1 MRICILTSNFPRFPG
16 DNRAPFI
23 LSAAQALKQAGIEVR
38 VIAMHIPGTKTY
50 EIWDGIEVIR
60 PRYLPDRWE
69 ILQKEGGGLPIIW
82 KKNKLSR
89 LAILPYALV
98 IMIALIKNSTD
109 CDLIHANWTLAGM
122 ISWVSSFLHHLP
134 FVVTVHGS
142 DIYEGGR
149 IGPVKFLTRMAL
161 SNSDRIIAVSHSLA
175 NVTAAMGVRKKIEV
189 IPDGIEVNRFFP
201 SDGKREDLILYVG
214 SFIDR
219 KGVMFLLE
227 AMPDILSDFPNLK
240 LLLVGDGPLRESYE
254 KLIVFLHLEQNVTIM
269 GWQDQNVVSLLM
281 RQAKVFVL
289 PSLNE
294 GLGVVLLE
302 AIASGTPCAGSN
314 IDGIPDIIT
323 PEVGVLFEPGD
334 PAAVSRAI
342 KSILSTSGCYDQMC
356 AAARQRA
363 VNVFDWGVVA
373 RRLIE
378 VYNKVIDERSNGK

>member
-1 MRICILTSNFPRFPG
+1 
-16 DNRAPFI
+16 
-23 LSAAQALKQAGIEVR
+23 
-38 VIAMHIPGTKTY
+38 
-50 EIWDGIEVIR
+50 
-60 PRYLPDRWE
+60 
-69 ILQKEGGGLPIIW
+69 
-82 KKNKLSR
+82 
-89 LAILPYALV
+89 
-98 IMIALIKNSTD
+98 
-109 CDLIHANWTLAGM
+109 
-122 ISWVSSFLHHLP
+122 
-134 FVVTVHGS
+134 
-142 DIYEGGR
+142 
-149 IGPVKFLTRMAL
+149 MAL